1 MKNDRLAMQERS
13 EVLAILRARVAIVFE
28 RLPMFFLVR
37 SSPSRMEHADAE
49 AFYGRSRKTLQART
63 GR

>member
-28 RLPMFFLVR
+28 RLPMLCGFHVTDDLTVVEVVLDG
-37 SSPSRMEHADAE
+37 SASADA
-49 AFYGRSRKTLQART
+49 R
-63 GR
+63 

>member
-28 RLPMFFLVR
+28 RLPMLCGFHVTDDLTVVEVVLDG
-37 SSPSRMEHADAE
+37 SASADA
-49 AFYGRSRKTLQART
+49 
-63 GR
+63 